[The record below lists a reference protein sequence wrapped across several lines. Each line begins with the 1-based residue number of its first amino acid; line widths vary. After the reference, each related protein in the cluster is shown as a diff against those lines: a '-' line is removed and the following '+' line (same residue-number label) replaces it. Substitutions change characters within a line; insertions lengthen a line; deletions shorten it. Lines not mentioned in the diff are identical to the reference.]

1 MTKKNMYSFIPRVV
15 VAPGA
20 FAHRSPYN
28 ILSAKWQYCGPC
40 KADNNPRTT
49 AIFIKELN
57 FLRAIRIQ
65 WVKCSW
71 TRFWIRRSYL
81 RSSSLA
87 VFFLWRSFVFSPA
100 NIRNAA
106 SCDSSQ
112 SRLKVS
118 IHSKVYGKRECVVPQ
133 MAGEQ
138 CARIALRG
146 LRPAHKPLVRLHFLP
161 TSILP
166 SPLQIVKVSTPP
178 AGYTNDEFMPV

>member
-1 MTKKNMYSFIPRVV
+1 MSESFHNDEEDHVFLPRVV
-15 VAPGA
+15 VAPGE

-40 KADNNPRTT
+40 KADNNPITT

-87 VFFLWRSFVFSPA
+87 VFFLWRASVFSPA

-112 SRLKVS
+112 SRLKS
-118 IHSKVYGKRECVVPQ
+118 VYIPKFTEKGVCR
-133 MAGEQ
+133 
-138 CARIALRG
+138 
-146 LRPAHKPLVRLHFLP
+146 
-161 TSILP
+161 TSNGWR
-166 SPLQIVKVSTPP
+166 TMR
-178 AGYTNDEFMPV
+178 TNSAPRAETSA

>member
-1 MTKKNMYSFIPRVV
+1 MMTENITSLPRVA

-28 ILSAKWQYCGPC
+28 RLSAKWQYCGPC
-40 KADNNPRTT
+40 KADNDPRTT

-65 WVKCSW
+65 LVKCSW
-71 TRFWIRRSYL
+71 TRFWIRPPYL

-87 VFFLWRSFVFSPA
+87 VFSFSRLSVFSPA

-112 SRLKVS
+112 SCFKVRS
-118 IHSKVYGKRECVVPQ
+118 VYIPKFYSKVYGTERVY
-133 MAGEQ
+133 
-138 CARIALRG
+138 R
-146 LRPAHKPLVRLHFLP
+146 
-161 TSILP
+161 TSNGWR
-166 SPLQIVKVSTPP
+166 TMR
-178 AGYTNDEFMPV
+178 TNSAPRAETSA